1 MMSFIPL
8 SAKEQEQLKENLG
21 ALPISGQAWPKWV
34 KYVALLVMSLV
45 LMQAGITV
53 QKAGF
58 EALNNAGGLFL
69 LMVFIGLAFITYF
82 MQHSVTTIDD
92 EGIRQSWYTKRHV
105 KFSEMSFAKFVP
117 MLASKRLIVFVKKGR
132 PVVFQAGTQDLQ
144 LAFAKISLQFKDRQY

>member
-1 MMSFIPL
+1 MSFIPL
-8 SAKEQEQLKENLG
+8 TAQEQAQLKDNLG

-34 KYVALLVMSLV
+34 KWVALAVMSLV

-53 QKAGF
+53 QKTGV
-58 EALNNAGGLFL
+58 EALMNIGGLFL

-82 MQHSVTTIDD
+82 MQHSVTTIDE
-92 EGIRQSWYTKRHV
+92 EGIRQSWYSKREV

-132 PVVFQAGTQDLQ
+132 PIVFQAGTKDLQ
-144 LAFAKISLQFKDRQY
+144 MAFAKISLQFKDRQY